1 MNTYDLTFSCSEVIL
16 SGGSAKVKADSLD
29 EAKEKLEQALR
40 AMDKSTEEVSYNY
53 EYNNEYC
60 DNSFQVDSIEEKEH
74 KENGTEP
81 NQDPIELKPC
91 PFCGSKNIELSS
103 EEYHD
108 KDVFYIVSCN
118 NCGAQIEGSG
128 RNKEAAE
135 AWNTRCE

>member
-1 MNTYDLTFSCSEVIL
+1 MNTYDLNFCCLEVIL

-40 AMDKSTEEVSYNY
+40 AMDKSNDEVSYNY

-60 DNSFQVDSIEEKEH
+60 DDSFKVDSIEEKDH
-74 KENGTEP
+74 KENDTKP
-81 NQDPIELKPC
+81 NQDFVELKPC
-91 PFCGSKNIELSS
+91 PFCGSKNIELSA
-103 EEYHD
+103 EEYYD

-118 NCGAQIEGSG
+118 NCGAKIEGSG

>member
-81 NQDPIELKPC
+81 
-91 PFCGSKNIELSS
+91 FRLSPS
-103 EEYHD
+103 R
-108 KDVFYIVSCN
+108 
-118 NCGAQIEGSG
+118 
-128 RNKEAAE
+128 RNRRQPSIHTPSH
-135 AWNTRCE
+135 WRRNSM

>member
-1 MNTYDLTFSCSEVIL
+1 
-16 SGGSAKVKADSLD
+16 
-29 EAKEKLEQALR
+29 
-40 AMDKSTEEVSYNY
+40 MDKSTEEVSYNY

-60 DNSFQVDSIEEKEH
+60 DNSFQVDYIEEKEH

-91 PFCGSKNIELSS
+91 PFCGSKNIELSA

-128 RNKEAAE
+128 RSKEAAE